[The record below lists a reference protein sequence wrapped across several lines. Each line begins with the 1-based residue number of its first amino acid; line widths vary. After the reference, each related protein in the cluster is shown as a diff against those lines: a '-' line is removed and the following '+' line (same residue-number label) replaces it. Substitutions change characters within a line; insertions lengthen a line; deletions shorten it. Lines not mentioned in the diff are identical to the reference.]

1 MIKQFIMKVSVNEI
15 MTGRLFTSNIPIIQ
29 SVIKMGH
36 TNYNINVDYLV
47 DESTQ
52 NTEQSDPTNIDN
64 FKILFMNDYIVK
76 SEQFNS
82 PRSIQK
88 ELLHEALKSGKNIIF
103 EINGENINVIK
114 SLCSN
119 DSDDDL
125 GIRTLKFS
133 DISRYD
139 YEIILLI
146 PYTHSWIL
154 LSTID
159 QDKSS
164 IIYNTLNYII
174 ENKCVDKLF
183 LYDTNQK
190 SKLDFLTNIFD
201 NKQHNTVIR
210 SLYNNRKFN
219 ILNSNKCI
227 GIKSQSGG
235 YPLKTNKLT
244 EWIWSANKSAFRALS
259 LIYEEKNL
267 PGTLNNTFSYYN
279 MSICN
284 VYKNYYL
291 STIRVTGYP
300 DGVTELPN
308 GQTMMNKSEGIEY
321 ANQNYLS
328 WIDKEPDSHP
338 NYVNY
343 AGDIFNKWYN
353 PLGWWRSVVDKTL
366 IILYKFDRNA
376 FLIAD
381 SEITSSIVDA
391 RIFTTYEKIKK
402 GEISKRHSIITG
414 SLMNQIRED
423 ILFGVDKH
431 TGECR
436 EITDREK
443 IGWKQGMIHVFTEH
457 NTGGDKPNIIANK
470 TKKSA
475 INPCLSEI
483 EKTEKNYSMMYFED
497 EDEHRFNPDKGVL
510 LHFHMTRSIGTT
522 GGNIFYFKP
531 IDFIKQSKET
541 LFKNE
546 GWIQYIPDRSDIF
559 IRIQNYYASL
569 TYGSEIDNFG
579 RISCTSPL
587 VNIDYGTV
595 KGKLITGVAHLK
607 INLYNYLETRIQF
620 LSKQIFNSKERTQ
633 SQLEQDKI
641 YRFYKYTMLLWLK
654 QKVWGTQETI
664 DKYTAYPFSKYGS
677 NNYWETGSNEL
688 PRYLKPGYENVKE
701 LLLRDGFF
709 RMEGQHKRIIRHL
722 HPTYIYFMVIY
733 RLNLTDLTLHSFSN
747 PFIINKEDTA
757 SFLNFPNGITTNKD
771 NIWISYGDGDCQ
783 SYLACLK
790 KDRIDELCI
799 NNNHTDVSTIDF
811 DLYYEPD
818 KI

>member
-1 MIKQFIMKVSVNEI
+1 MIKQFIIKVSVNEI
-15 MTGRLFTSNIPIIQ
+15 MNGRLFTSNNPIIQ
-29 SVIKMGH
+29 SGVKMGD
-36 TNYNINVDYLV
+36 TNYNINVDDL
-47 DESTQ
+47 E
-52 NTEQSDPTNIDN
+52 NTEQFYPSNLNLDN
-64 FKILFMNDYIVK
+64 FEILFMNDYIEK

-82 PRSIQK
+82 HWSIQK

-103 EINGENINVIK
+103 EINEENIKAIK
-114 SLCSN
+114 SICSN
-119 DSDDDL
+119 YSDDDL
-125 GIRTLKFS
+125 GIRSLKFP
-133 DISRYD
+133 DITGYD

-190 SKLDFLTNIFD
+190 SKLNFLTNIFD
-201 NKQHNTVIR
+201 NNHQNTVSR

-219 ILNSNKCI
+219 ILNTNKYL

-235 YPLKTNKLT
+235 YPLKTNKIT
-244 EWIWSANKSAFRALS
+244 EWIWSANESAFKALS

-267 PGTLNNTFSYYN
+267 PGRLNNTFSYYN

-308 GQTMMNKSEGIEY
+308 GQIMMNKSEGIAY
-321 ANQNYLS
+321 ANENYLS

-353 PLGWWRSVVDKTL
+353 PLGWWRSSLDKTL

-376 FLIAD
+376 FLIED

-391 RIFTTYEKIKK
+391 RIFTTYEKIKRND
-402 GEISKRHSIITG
+402 IAKRHSIITG
-414 SLMNQIRED
+414 SLMDQTHKD
-423 ILFGVDKH
+423 IVFGVDSK

-436 EITDREK
+436 KIKDDEE

-457 NTGGDKPNIIANK
+457 NTVDSFGVKPNIITKK

-497 EDEHRFNPDKGVL
+497 EDEHRFYHGKGVL
-510 LHFHMTRSIGTT
+510 LHFHMTRS

-531 IDFIKQSKET
+531 IDFITHSKET
-541 LFKNE
+541 LFENE
-546 GWIQYIPDRSDIF
+546 GWILFIPDRSDIF
-559 IRIQNYYASL
+559 IRIQNYYAGL
-569 TYGSEIDNFG
+569 TNGNRVNNFG

-587 VNIDYGTV
+587 INIDYGIG

-607 INLYNYLETRIQF
+607 LDLYTYLETRIQS
-620 LSKQIFNSKERTQ
+620 LSQQIFNTKERTQ
-633 SQLEQDKI
+633 TQLEKDKI
-641 YRFYKYTMLLWLK
+641 YIFYKYTMLPWFME
-654 QKVWGTQETI
+654 KVWKRQETI

-688 PRYLKPGYENVKE
+688 PRYLKPGLENVKE

-709 RMEGQHKRIIRHL
+709 RMEGQHIRIIRHL
-722 HPTYIYFMVIY
+722 HPTYIYFMMIY

-757 SFLNFPNGITTNKD
+757 SFLNFPNGITTNKEK
-771 NIWISYGDGDCQ
+771 IWISYGDGDCQ
-783 SYLACLK
+783 SYLACLNK
-790 KDRIDELCI
+790 ERINELCI
-799 NNNHTDVSTIDF
+799 NNNDTDVSTIDF